1 MQASYCEDQRVNN
14 VNNDMLMRQNCTPGL
29 DQRALVFMII
39 LTIGEVLLEVGCRL

>member
-1 MQASYCEDQRVNN
+1 MQASWCEDQRVNN
-14 VNNDMLMRQNCTPGL
+14 DMLMWQNCALGL